1 MMSGFE
7 KLQRRL
13 AAFFLLNC
21 FVLIGCIYRFGGE
34 FSDGAKT
41 KLAIHFYNGILEVY
55 SPAISYYGST
65 TAHIWYKDMVAAV
78 LPNLSYYEQLM
89 WYEAQVEDFADYEN
103 LTALGKQQME
113 LLLAEQAQDD
123 SKERLL
129 ALAIAENDQV
139 ADTVYTQPDVVET
152 DAQAGAPPD
161 AAGSDASVSAAIENV
176 PTDSSN
182 LQDSSSG
189 IVDDTYPAQAK
200 WPSATGKAVEVNR
213 DKLQD
218 FDYLKQNFFIVDS
231 STTIGSDQ
239 LNANSLLGKNMAID
253 DSIDGPQILIY
264 HTHSQEGYVDSTEG
278 DAATSVVAV
287 GEYLAQ
293 ILTEQYGYRVLHH
306 TGAYD
311 VGDRDHAYSN
321 AAPALAQILADNPS
335 IQVVI
340 DLHRDSVRED
350 THLVTEINGKQTA
363 KIMFFNGLCRTTKQ
377 GELTAMPNPY
387 LADNLAL
394 SFQMQ
399 LAATEYYPDFTR
411 RIYLKGYRYNMHY
424 CPKSMLIEVGAQNN
438 TLEEAMNAM
447 EPLADLLSKVLQ

>member
-139 ADTVYTQPDVVET
+139 ADTVYTQLDAVET
-152 DAQAGAPPD
+152 DAQAGASPD
-161 AAGSDASVSAAIENV
+161 AADGDREDSVSAATGN
-176 PTDSSN
+176 TSA
-182 LQDSSSG
+182 Q
-189 IVDDTYPAQAK
+189 IVDDTYQAQAK
-200 WPSATGKAVEVNR
+200 WPSATGKAVEINR
-213 DKLQD
+213 EKLQD

-253 DSIDGPQILIY
+253 DSIEGPQILIY
-264 HTHSQEGYVDSTEG
+264 HTHSQEGYANSTEG
-278 DAATSVVAV
+278 DASTSVVAV
-287 GEYLAQ
+287 GEYLTQ

>member
-139 ADTVYTQPDVVET
+139 ADTVYTQLDAVET
-152 DAQAGAPPD
+152 DAQAGASPD
-161 AAGSDASVSAAIENV
+161 AADGDREDSVSAATGN
-176 PTDSSN
+176 TSA
-182 LQDSSSG
+182 Q
-189 IVDDTYPAQAK
+189 IVDDTYQAQAK
-200 WPSATGKAVEVNR
+200 WPSATGKAVEINR
-213 DKLQD
+213 EKLQD

-253 DSIDGPQILIY
+253 DSIEGPQILIY
-264 HTHSQEGYVDSTEG
+264 HTHSQEGYANSTEG
-278 DAATSVVAV
+278 DASTSVVAV
-287 GEYLAQ
+287 GEYLTQ

-399 LAATEYYPDFTR
+399 LAATEYYPDFAR